1 MTGIRKSDDL
11 VHFIVTY
18 YDSSKFWGELYD
30 LQDDIDFFSAY
41 LRRNKKSNFD
51 FSLKFYNS
59 YRTNFLNSLWDS
71 YGWVTDKG
79 IIEWIYGLHIAT
91 EVIMN
96 DFASAYNATDDFI
109 PTTIP
114 HELIYKIMKLIYDYT
129 GLNMVDFVRDFIDDF
144 NMYEKIKDNLS
155 KLYYDY
161 DNKTSGGNKNECE

>member
-11 VHFIVTY
+11 VHFIATY
-18 YDSSKFWGELYD
+18 YDSSKFWNELYD

-41 LRRNKKSNFD
+41 LRRNKKSSFD
-51 FSLKFYNS
+51 FSLQFYNS

-71 YGWVTDKG
+71 YGWVIDKG

-96 DFASAYNATDDFI
+96 NFVYAYNVTDDFI
-109 PTTIP
+109 PITIP

-129 GLNMVDFVRDFIDDF
+129 GLNVVDFVRDFIDDF
-144 NMYEKIKDNLS
+144 NMYEKIKDNLNE
-155 KLYYDY
+155 LYYKY
-161 DNKTSGGNKNECE
+161 DNDNNLGGNEK